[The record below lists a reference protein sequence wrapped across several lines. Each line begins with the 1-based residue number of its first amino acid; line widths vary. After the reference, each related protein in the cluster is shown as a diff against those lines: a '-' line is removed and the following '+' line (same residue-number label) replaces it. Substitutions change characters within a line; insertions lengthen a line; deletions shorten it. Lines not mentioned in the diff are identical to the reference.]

1 MLKAAEVADDL
12 DGLTST
18 LGPDHPLVAWKRDF
32 ERGVYPPPD
41 DEGWDEPASRAMLAV
56 ALNNLE
62 DPYCLAL
69 ALNIICWTPSPLDDD
84 LLEAH
89 RPGAVDELTR
99 LSADC
104 YEPILGYWIAG
115 AALAL
120 TNELAPAY
128 AAEMQMLAWRLGR
141 RLESAS
147 FRVAGFYVDQ
157 LLKAEGHSV
166 PLAGYLAPARRDLA
180 QHLHLFDV
188 AEFDLS
194 LRLVELECASE
205 LALDAA
211 NDGRALGVVYH
222 AETATQMAQKIA
234 SIATELENADT
245 SDDTDDTDTSDSD
258 GSEAMWMRERAG
270 TLTRTVAD
278 TYLIVNRPAKALET
292 LELAHR
298 IHDYDGSRE
307 DLALIVRVLQ
317 SANWTS
323 A

>member
-56 ALNNLE
+56 ALDNLE

-89 RPGAVDELTR
+89 RPGAVDQLTR
-99 LSADC
+99 LSAEC

-120 TNELAPAY
+120 TNQLAPAY

-141 RLESAS
+141 RLENAS
-147 FRVAGFYVDQ
+147 FGVVDFYVDQ
-157 LLKAEGHSV
+157 LLKAEDHSV
-166 PLAGYLAPARRDLA
+166 PLAGYLASARRDLA
-180 QHLHLFDV
+180 QHLRLFDV
-188 AEFDLS
+188 AEFDLR
-194 LRLVELECASE
+194 LRIVGLECASE

-222 AETATQMAQKIA
+222 AESATQTAQEIT

-245 SDDTDDTDTSDSD
+245 SDGTAASDSD
-258 GSEAMWMRERAG
+258 GTEAVWIRERAG

-278 TYLIVNRPAKALET
+278 TYLIANRPAKALET
-292 LELAHR
+292 LELACR
-298 IHDYDGSRE
+298 IHAYDGSRE
-307 DLALIVRVLQ
+307 DLALIARVLQ

>member
-18 LGPDHPLVAWKRDF
+18 LGPDHPLVAWKRDV

-56 ALNNLE
+56 ALDNLE

-89 RPGAVDELTR
+89 RPGAVDQLTR
-99 LSADC
+99 LSAEC
-104 YEPILGYWIAG
+104 YEPILGYWISG

-120 TNELAPAY
+120 TNQLAPAY

-141 RLESAS
+141 RLENAS
-147 FRVAGFYVDQ
+147 FGVVGFYVDQ

-166 PLAGYLAPARRDLA
+166 PLAGYLASARRDLA
-180 QHLHLFDV
+180 QHLRLFDV
-188 AEFDLS
+188 AEFDLR
-194 LRLVELECASE
+194 LRIVELECASE

-222 AETATQMAQKIA
+222 AETATQTAQEIT
-234 SIATELENADT
+234 SIATELEKADS
-245 SDDTDDTDTSDSD
+245 SDDTGASDSD
-258 GSEAMWMRERAG
+258 GTEAMWIRERAG
-270 TLTRTVAD
+270 ALTRAVAD
-278 TYLIVNRPAKALET
+278 SYLIANRPAKALET
-292 LELAHR
+292 LELACR
-298 IHDYDGSRE
+298 IHNYEGSPE
-307 DLALIVRVLQ
+307 ELALIARVLQ